1 MNATPCTP
9 SPLAYTGHRG
19 VRNLI
24 GGHRTRQN
32 CGIFVSVIP
41 GVIAPACPINGREGR
56 EIPNTRRRSYAVLNL
71 PTALRRASFQLQKSI
86 GGHHGQ

>member
-9 SPLAYTGHRG
+9 SPLAYTDPRG
-19 VRNLI
+19 VRNLSS
-24 GGHRTRQN
+24 GHRTRQN

-56 EIPNTRRRSYAVLNL
+56 EIPNTRRRSTAVLNL
-71 PTALRRASFQLQKSI
+71 PAALHWAPHQLEKSV